1 MLKEEVGEEDI
12 ARVVSRWTGIPV
24 TKMMTGERE
33 KLLRLED
40 VLHERVVGQNEA
52 VTAVSE
58 AILRARAGIKDPNR
72 PIGSFIFLG
81 PTGVGKTELA
91 KTLAEALFDDERS
104 MIRID
109 MSEYM
114 EKHSV
119 SRLIG
124 APPGYVGYDEGGQLT
139 EAVRRRPY
147 SVILLDEIEK
157 AHRDVFNVL
166 LQILD
171 DGRLTD
177 GKGRVVNFKNTVI
190 IMTSNLGS
198 HEILSKDYAEAS
210 TAVRALL
217 KEYFRPEF
225 LNRVDD
231 TIVFKALAKD
241 DVKRIAAI
249 MLAALGKRL
258 ERQVDIEL
266 TWSDAALT
274 ALADEGF
281 DPDFGARPL
290 RRLLTHT
297 VETALSKKI
306 IAGEI
311 RGGDTV
317 EIGFTGNEFTFK
329 SL

>member
-1 MLKEEVGEEDI
+1 
-12 ARVVSRWTGIPV
+12 
-24 TKMMTGERE
+24 
-33 KLLRLED
+33 
-40 VLHERVVGQNEA
+40 
-52 VTAVSE
+52 
-58 AILRARAGIKDPNR
+58 
-72 PIGSFIFLG
+72 
-81 PTGVGKTELA
+81 
-91 KTLAEALFDDERS
+91 
-104 MIRID
+104 
-109 MSEYM
+109 
-114 EKHSV
+114 
-119 SRLIG
+119 
-124 APPGYVGYDEGGQLT
+124 
-139 EAVRRRPY
+139 
-147 SVILLDEIEK
+147 
-157 AHRDVFNVL
+157 
-166 LQILD
+166 
-171 DGRLTD
+171 
-177 GKGRVVNFKNTVI
+177 
-190 IMTSNLGS
+190 MTSNLGS
-198 HEILSKDYAEAS
+198 HEILSKDYAEAAA
-210 TAVRALL
+210 AVRALL